1 MVAKTQIFKKR
12 CIDIFDVTIMKK
24 FLKIFLIA
32 VALLSVAG
40 SILCLSLSRMDD
52 IELKEGDLL
61 FQISKSAQSPLIAL
75 ATGSVYTH
83 CGILVEKQGE
93 WYVLEAT
100 GPVKLTPLQQWCDK
114 GRFKHVISR
123 RVLEKPVKVRYKQ
136 YLGQAYDWSFKFD
149 NGKMYCSEL
158 IYEIYKKQFGIEL
171 SQPRKIGDFN
181 LLGMRKVMK
190 RRGMGKDQL
199 AVAPSDLMRSEYLL
213 D

>member
-171 SQPRKIGDFN
+171 SKPRKIGDFN

-190 RRGMGKDQL
+190 RRGMDKNQQ
-199 AVAPSDLMRSEYLL
+199 AVAPSDLLRSEYLL

>member
-1 MVAKTQIFKKR
+1 
-12 CIDIFDVTIMKK
+12 MKK

-40 SILCLSLSRMDD
+40 SILCLSLSRMND

-83 CGILVEKQGE
+83 CGILVEKQGK

-149 NGKMYCSEL
+149 N
-158 IYEIYKKQFGIEL
+158 
-171 SQPRKIGDFN
+171 
-181 LLGMRKVMK
+181 
-190 RRGMGKDQL
+190 
-199 AVAPSDLMRSEYLL
+199 
-213 D
+213 

>member
-1 MVAKTQIFKKR
+1 
-12 CIDIFDVTIMKK
+12 MKK

-40 SILCLSLSRMDD
+40 IVVYLSLARMEDLE
-52 IELKEGDLL
+52 ELKEGDLL
-61 FQISKSAQSPLIAL
+61 FQISKSAQSPLVAL

-83 CGILVEKQGE
+83 CGILVEKQGK

-123 RVLEKPVKVRYKQ
+123 RVLEKPIKIRYKQ
-136 YLGQAYDWSFKFD
+136 YLGQSYDWSFKFD

-158 IYEIYKKQFGIEL
+158 IYMIYKKQFGIEL
-171 SQPRKIGDFN
+171 SKPRKIGEFN
-181 LLGMRKVMK
+181 LLGMGNVMK
-190 RRGMGKDQL
+190 RRGMDKNQL
-199 AVAPSDLMRSEYLL
+199 AVAPSDLLRSEYLL

>member
-1 MVAKTQIFKKR
+1 MILFFG
-12 CIDIFDVTIMKK
+12 CIKDSIMKK

-40 SILCLSLSRMDD
+40 SILCLSLSRMND

-123 RVLEKPVKVRYKQ
+123 RVLEKPVKIRYKQ

-171 SQPRKIGDFN
+171 SKPRKIGDFN

>member
-1 MVAKTQIFKKR
+1 MVAKNQIFKKR

-40 SILCLSLSRMDD
+40 SILCLSLSRMND

-123 RVLEKPVKVRYKQ
+123 RVLEKPVKIRYKQ

-171 SQPRKIGDFN
+171 SKPRKIGDFN